1 MKIEI
6 KSWLTRSVLF
16 EGDFSCIADA
26 VKAAVKSSTDLRYA
40 DLSSA
45 DLSSADLRYADLR
58 YANLSSANL
67 SYANLRYANLSSA
80 DLRYA
85 NLRSANLRSAD
96 LSSVNLSSAD
106 LRYAVDSWAQVAF
119 MGHGECGR
127 MLTAIR
133 IKKDGNPT
141 FFCGCFTGTLK
152 QLEEYIEKGA
162 PNLKKTRTLAMKAV
176 VEMLDARNTSPECLS
191 AIDSIQQMG
200 MEAEVE
206 SGERGQ

>member
-45 DLSSADLRYADLR
+45 D
-58 YANLSSANL
+58 
-67 SYANLRYANLSSA
+67 
-80 DLRYA
+80 
-85 NLRSANLRSAD
+85 
-96 LSSVNLSSAD
+96 LSSAD